1 VYVVMD
7 ERSMVTDGY
16 VASFSREGVS
26 AVGLLASD
34 FKGWL
39 QTAREPD
46 LDAVQGFL
54 LGDCAQRSSLP
65 DLIHKRSRAP
75 IIAMI
80 ETRSLTETLDLF
92 TAGIDDVVRKPV
104 HVREIM
110 ARTESV
116 WRRSQRSQHATAKEV
131 ADRTERLRVYFD
143 GRDPDIDGEKIAL
156 PRRERQI
163 LELLIRNRGRRLTKE
178 QVFNAVYGAFTS
190 DVDES
195 VVESHISK
203 LRKKLREK
211 LSFDP
216 IEVRRYLGYAFV
228 S

>member
-1 VYVVMD
+1 MYVIVD
-7 ERSMVTDGY
+7 ERPMVTDGY
-16 VASFSREGVS
+16 VASFAREGIS
-26 AVGLLASD
+26 SVGLLDSD

-39 QTAREPD
+39 QTAPATD

-54 LGDCAQRSSLP
+54 LGDCEQRP
-65 DLIHKRSRAP
+65 DLPELIQKRSRAP

-80 ETRSLTETLDLF
+80 ETRCLTETLNLF

-104 HVREIM
+104 HVREIL
-110 ARTESV
+110 ARTEAV
-116 WRRSQRSQHATAKEV
+116 WRRSHRGAVKEAA

-163 LELLIRNRGRRLTKE
+163 LEFLVRNRGRRMTKE

-195 VVESHISK
+195 VVEGHISK
-203 LRKKLREK
+203 LRKKLRQK

>member
-1 VYVVMD
+1 MYVIMD
-7 ERSMVTDGY
+7 ERPMVTDGY

-26 AVGLLASD
+26 AVGLRATD

-54 LGDCAQRSSLP
+54 LGDCEQRPALP
-65 DLIHKRSRAP
+65 ELIQKRSRAP

-80 ETRSLTETLDLF
+80 ETRCLTETLDLF

-116 WRRSQRSQHATAKEV
+116 WRRSQRSTAKAV
-131 ADRTERLRVYFD
+131 MDRTARLKVYFD
-143 GRDPDIDGEKIAL
+143 GRDPDIDGETIAL

>member
-1 VYVVMD
+1 MYVIMDDRPIVM
-7 ERSMVTDGY
+7 DGY
-16 VASFSREGVS
+16 VANFSREGVS
-26 AVGLLASD
+26 AIGLLASD

-46 LDAVQGFL
+46 VEAVQGFL
-54 LGDCAQRSSLP
+54 LGDCAQRPHLP
-65 DLIHKRSRAP
+65 DLIQKRSRAP

-80 ETRSLTETLDLF
+80 ETRCLTETLDLF

-116 WRRSQRSQHATAKEV
+116 WRRSQRSTAKAV
-131 ADRTERLRVYFD
+131 VDRTERLKVYFD
-143 GRDPDIDGEKIAL
+143 GRDPDIDGQKIAL

>member
-1 VYVVMD
+1 MYVVVD
-7 ERSMVTDGY
+7 ERPMVTDGY
-16 VASFSREGVS
+16 VASFDREGVS
-26 AVGLLASD
+26 SVGLLASD
-34 FKGWL
+34 FEEWL
-39 QTAREPD
+39 QTAPGAD

-54 LGDCAQRSSLP
+54 LGDCAQRSDLP
-65 DLIHKRSRAP
+65 ELIQKRSRAP

-80 ETRSLTETLDLF
+80 ETRCLTETLDLF

-104 HVREIM
+104 HVREIL
-110 ARTESV
+110 ARAEAV
-116 WRRSQRSQHATAKEV
+116 WRRAHRDAAKDMAV
-131 ADRTERLRVYFD
+131 IDRTARLKVYFD
-143 GRDPDIDGEKIAL
+143 GRDPDIDGEKMLL

-163 LELLIRNRGRRLTKE
+163 LEFLVRNRGRRMTKE

-190 DVDES
+190 NVDES
-195 VVESHISK
+195 VIEGHISK
-203 LRKKLREK
+203 LRKKLRQK

>member
-1 VYVVMD
+1 MYVIVD

-16 VASFSREGVS
+16 VASFNREGIS
-26 AVGLLASD
+26 SVGLRADD
-34 FKGWL
+34 FADWL
-39 QTAREPD
+39 QTAPGTD

-54 LGDCAQRSSLP
+54 LGACEQRP
-65 DLIHKRSRAP
+65 GWPELIQKRSRAP

-80 ETRSLTETLDLF
+80 ETRCLTETLHLF
-92 TAGIDDVVRKPV
+92 GAGIDDVVRKPI
-104 HVREIM
+104 HVREIL
-110 ARTESV
+110 ARTEAV
-116 WRRSQRSQHATAKEV
+116 WRRSQREEARDAG
-131 ADRTERLRVYFD
+131 ADRTARLKVYFD
-143 GRDPDIDGEKIAL
+143 GRDPDIDGEKMAL

-163 LELLIRNRGRRLTKE
+163 LEFLVRNRGRRMTKE

-195 VVESHISK
+195 VIEGHISK
-203 LRKKLREK
+203 LRKKLRQK

-228 S
+228 N

>member
-1 VYVVMD
+1 MYIVVD

-16 VASFSREGVS
+16 VANFNREGIS
-26 AVGLLASD
+26 SFGLRADD
-34 FKGWL
+34 FEDWL
-39 QTAREPD
+39 QTAPGAD

-54 LGDCAQRSSLP
+54 LGDCEQRP
-65 DLIHKRSRAP
+65 GWPELIQKRSRAP

-80 ETRSLTETLDLF
+80 ETRCLTETLHLF
-92 TAGIDDVVRKPV
+92 RAGIDDVVRKPI
-104 HVREIM
+104 HVREIV
-110 ARTESV
+110 ARTEAV
-116 WRRSQRSQHATAKEV
+116 WRRAQREEAKDAGV
-131 ADRTERLRVYFD
+131 ADRTTRLKVYFD
-143 GRDPDIDGEKIAL
+143 GRDPDIDGEKMAL

-163 LELLIRNRGRRLTKE
+163 LEFLVRNRGRRMTKE

-195 VVESHISK
+195 VIEGHISK
-203 LRKKLREK
+203 LRKKLRQK

>member
-1 VYVVMD
+1 MYVIVD
-7 ERSMVTDGY
+7 ERPIVRDGY
-16 VASFSREGVS
+16 VANFFREGVS
-26 AVGLLASD
+26 SVGLVSSD
-34 FKGWL
+34 FEDWL
-39 QTAREPD
+39 QTAPTND

-54 LGDCAQRSSLP
+54 LGECEQRADWP
-65 DLIHKRSRAP
+65 ELIQRRSRAP

-80 ETRSLTETLDLF
+80 ETRCLTETLQLF
-92 TAGIDDVVRKPV
+92 RSGIDDVVRKPV
-104 HVREIM
+104 HVREIL
-110 ARTESV
+110 ARTEAV
-116 WRRSQRSQHATAKEV
+116 WRRTQREADKDTAV
-131 ADRTERLRVYFD
+131 ADRTARLKVYFD

-163 LELLIRNRGRRLTKE
+163 LEFLVRNRGRRMTKE
-178 QVFNAVYGAFTS
+178 QVFNAVYGAFTD

-195 VVESHISK
+195 VIEGHISK
-203 LRKKLREK
+203 LRKKLRQK